1 MPRRKIL
8 LSVSTAL
15 LLAGCAASVK
25 EAPHLVE
32 PPLIPPLPAD
42 ILACAHAPV
51 APPDQA
57 LDAGE
62 VERLWKTDRAR
73 LAQLNSCLRRAVC
86 QYQDLR
92 AGLARVETATC
103 RDDPPMPAT
112 GRRSGKGKGS

>member
-1 MPRRKIL
+1 ML
-8 LSVSTAL
+8 LSVSIAL
-15 LLAGCAASVK
+15 LLAGCATSVK
-25 EAPHLVE
+25 EAPRLAE
-32 PPLIPPLPAD
+32 PLPIPPLPAD
-42 ILACAHAPV
+42 VLACAREPV
-51 APPDQA
+51 APPDHA

-103 RDDPPMPAT
+103 RGDPPAPLGLRRDKGE
-112 GRRSGKGKGS
+112 GRLK